1 MTDATGRLSGV
12 AQASAERWP
21 VMALV
26 YSVFLCL
33 LLSPLLLYR
42 VDPMWDAYDM
52 AYPAFT
58 YLVDSLRE
66 GRFPLWD
73 PYTNC
78 GLPFHADP
86 ASLTLNPVAIF
97 CSRLFDSP
105 VPGFHWFWGFYWWLG
120 GFGML
125 WLSRH
130 YGAAPLGGLAAA
142 SAYALSGFFLAHA
155 EHTGFIIVAACLPWL
170 LLCAERAVSRAS
182 LGDALLASAALGFC
196 SYTGYPGLTLFSCL
210 ALAVWLMLRFLPTS
224 GLEEG
229 ENRSLQSRALW
240 IVITLA
246 IMAVVYVVVWSPS
259 LNAFLVEGRGYTDR
273 VDPLDIERATTFETF
288 TWTAALSL
296 FFPYVT
302 IVGRSW
308 MGCDISMSN
317 AYIGMLGFPLALF
330 WIWRTGLRRTWW
342 LVAFA
347 LAMFVI
353 SLGGQYGLRTLVYY
367 LYPPT
372 RFMQF
377 NAPFR
382 LFWILPLCLATGL
395 GFTQVLRDRVERRAL
410 LHLLCGWAVAV
421 AGAVLAIVILAKGN
435 GTPLG
440 KHALLLFAPGTLALA
455 VAGGGLWWWQGGG
468 GVAVRLAPL
477 LLVLVM
483 LLDMGIHL
491 YNNNFTVWNP
501 ETISKLVE
509 RDHQRATRLDGPP
522 PPRLPGMPFGY
533 FNAQQVV
540 KVPLVGGY
548 VTMKNSGFD
557 GLLIKSRF
565 AEVLSGPQR
574 FWLAPG
580 VEVGS
585 SRDQV
590 LSLLTQTG
598 GGDPV
603 PAFVEQ
609 PLAGLPP
616 LRTVPGTFGGVSVGS
631 YAPEHIKLHVSVP
644 GADKAFLVST
654 ERYAA
659 GWQAFVDGAQVAV
672 QKVNLYFRGIVV
684 PPGEHTVTWEYRPAR
699 WVPLVWLSYLTLVGT
714 ALAGGLLL
722 WRRRQ
727 ADGPRG

>member
-1 MTDATGRLSGV
+1 MTEPPGRLGV
-12 AQASAERWP
+12 ETQSWAERWP
-21 VMALV
+21 VIVPV
-26 YSVFLCL
+26 YSVFILLC
-33 LLSPLLLYR
+33 LSPLLFYR
-42 VDPMWDAYDM
+42 VDPMWDAFDM
-52 AYPAFT
+52 AYPAFA
-58 YLVDSLRE
+58 YLADSLRE

-78 GLPFHADP
+78 GVPFHADP

-105 VPGFHWFWGFYWWLG
+105 VPGFHWFWVFYWWLG

-142 SAYALSGFFLAHA
+142 SAYALSGFFVAHA

-170 LLCAERAVSRAS
+170 MLCAERAVSRAS
-182 LGDALLASAALGFC
+182 LGDALLAGAALGFC

-210 ALAVWLMLRFLPTS
+210 TLAVWLMLRFLPAS

-240 IVITLA
+240 IALTLA
-246 IMAVVYVVVWSPS
+246 IMTAVYLVVWSPS

-273 VDPLDIERATTFETF
+273 VEPLPMARATGNEVF
-288 TWTAALSL
+288 TWTAVLSL

-302 IVGRSW
+302 IVGRAW

-353 SLGGQYGLRTLVYY
+353 SLGGEYGLRTLLYY

-372 RFMQF
+372 RYMQF

-382 LFWILPLCLATGL
+382 LFWILPLCLAAGL
-395 GFTQVLRDRVERRAL
+395 GFTRLLRDRDERRAL
-410 LHLLCGWAVAV
+410 LRLLSGWAMAV
-421 AGAVLAIVILAKGN
+421 AGAGLTIVFLAKAN

-440 KHALLLFAPGTLALA
+440 NQALLLFAPGALVLA
-455 VAGGGLWWWQGGG
+455 VAGGLLWWWQEENGL
-468 GVAVRLAPL
+468 AARLAPL
-477 LLVLVM
+477 LLALVM
-483 LLDMGIHL
+483 VLDMGTHL

-501 ETISKLVE
+501 ETISKEVE
-509 RDHQRATRLDGPP
+509 QDHQRSTRIVGSP
-522 PPRLPGMPFGY
+522 PPRIAGMPFGF
-533 FNAQQVV
+533 FNAQQIV

-548 VTMKNSGFD
+548 VTMKSEGFD
-557 GLLIKSRF
+557 GVLIKSRF

-580 VEVGS
+580 VEVRS

-590 LSLLTQTG
+590 LSLLAQTG
-598 GGDPV
+598 GADPV
-603 PAFVEQ
+603 PAFVDQ
-609 PLAGLPP
+609 PLAGFPP

-631 YAPEHIKLHVSVP
+631 YAPERIELHVSVP
-644 GADKAFLVST
+644 GADRAFLVSS

-684 PPGEHTVTWEYRPAR
+684 PPGEHTVTWEYRPVR

-727 ADGPRG
+727 ADGTKG